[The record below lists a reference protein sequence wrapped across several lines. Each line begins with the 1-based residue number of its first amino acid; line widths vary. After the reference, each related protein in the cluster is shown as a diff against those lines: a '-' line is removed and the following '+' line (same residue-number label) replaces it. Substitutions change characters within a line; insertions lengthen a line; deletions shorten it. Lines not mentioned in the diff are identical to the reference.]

1 MPAMRILTLM
11 TGLAL
16 LAACGGGGGGGATTP
31 TAPPPP
37 PAGSINVSDIQGS
50 GAASP
55 LEGQTVTVTGQ
66 VTGDFQEGD
75 SDDRRNLGG
84 FYLQDGPP
92 DANVDTSDGVFVF
105 DGDTPPLDV
114 DVGDIVEV
122 TGQVAEFFGETQ
134 VNATAVRVIGTGN
147 LIPAPINLPVVG
159 TTTNSDGGLIADLE
173 RYEGMLVEFTGA
185 LTVTDLRELEQ
196 FGEITLSQGGRLY
209 QFTNSNAPD
218 ATGYNAH
225 KESNARR
232 TIVLDDGLRTRNP
245 DEIHYLN
252 AGNTND
258 YSIRSGDTL
267 TGLTGNLRYSRGSG
281 GNGDETWRL
290 MPTMDPE
297 FVSANPRPGAPAV
310 GGSIRVAAFNVEN
323 FFTTIDAGQ
332 DDCGPS
338 GNEGCRGADSAAEY
352 TRQLD
357 KIVTALALL
366 DADIVGLV
374 ELENNADASL
384 IALVDALNARVGSG
398 TYTHVDTGIIHDD
411 VIKTGFIYRIADI
424 DTVGDFALLDRS
436 VDSRFNDARNRPALA
451 QSFSVS
457 ATGAVFT
464 LAINHLKSKGSPCDE
479 DGDPNLGD
487 GQGNCNMTRT
497 NAAAA
502 LADWMA
508 ADPTGSGDDDFL
520 ILGDLNAY
528 TREDPLTAFANAG
541 LVNLLDS
548 TTNPYSFTFDSQA
561 GALDH
566 AVASASMATQVVDTI
581 EWHINAD
588 EPDLHDYNLEF
599 GRDPALFDASTPYR
613 ASDHDP
619 VVVGLEPSN

>member
-11 TGLAL
+11 TGIVL
-16 LAACGGGGGGGATTP
+16 LAACGGGGGGSAATP
-31 TAPPPP
+31 TPPPP
-37 PAGSINVSDIQGS
+37 SGSTAIGAIQGT
-50 GAASP
+50 GATSP
-55 LEGQTVTVTGQ
+55 FDGQTVTVRGQ
-66 VTGDFQEGD
+66 VTGDFQESDGD
-75 SDDRRNLGG
+75 TRRNLGG

-92 DANVDTSDGVFVF
+92 DGNIDTSDGIFVF
-105 DGDTPPLDV
+105 DGDTPAV
-114 DVGDIVEV
+114 DVNVGDVVEV
-122 TGQVAEFFGETQ
+122 TGDVAEYFGETQ
-134 VNATAVRVIGTGN
+134 LNATTVRVVGTGTR
-147 LIPAPINLPVVG
+147 IPVPINLPVSE
-159 TTTNSDGGLIADLE
+159 TTTNSDGDLIADLE
-173 RYEGMLVEFTGA
+173 RYEGMLVEFTGT
-185 LTVTDLRELEQ
+185 LTVTEVRNLEQ
-196 FGEITLSQGGRLY
+196 FGEVTLSEGGRLY
-209 QFTNSNAPD
+209 QFTNGNAPD
-218 ATGYNAH
+218 AAGYDAH
-225 KESNARR
+225 KELNARR

-252 AGNTND
+252 AGSTSD

-267 TGLTGNLRYSRGSG
+267 TGLVGNLRYSRGSG

-297 FVSANPRPGAPAV
+297 FVAANPPPGGPSI
-310 GGSIRVAAFNVEN
+310 GGSIRVASFNVEN

-332 DDCGPS
+332 DNCGPA
-338 GNEGCRGADSAAEY
+338 GNAGCRGADSAAEY

-357 KIVTALALL
+357 KIVTALELMN
-366 DADIVGLV
+366 ADIVGLV

-384 IALVDALNARVGSG
+384 IALVDALNSRVGSG
-398 TYTHVDTGIIHDD
+398 AYTYVDTGTIHDD
-411 VIKTGFIYRIADI
+411 VIKTGFIYRVATI
-424 DTVGDFALLDRS
+424 DTAGNYAVLDRN

-451 QSFSVS
+451 QSFTVR
-457 ATGAVFT
+457 ATGALFT
-464 LAINHLKSKGSPCDE
+464 LAINHLKSKGSPCDA

-508 ADPTGSGDDDFL
+508 TDPTGSGDDDFM

-528 TREDPLTAFANAG
+528 TREDPLTALTNAG
-541 LVNLLDS
+541 LVNLLDGA
-548 TTNPYSFTFDSQA
+548 TEPYSFSFDAQA

-566 AVASASMATQVVDTI
+566 AVASASMAAQVVDVI

-588 EPDLHDYNLEF
+588 EPELHDYNLEF
-599 GRDPALFDASTPYR
+599 GRDPALFDASTPFR

-619 VVVGLEPSN
+619 VVVGLDPAP